1 MGDEYER
8 FEITDYD
15 LDNEF
20 YPRNHRKRTKESE
33 TYGVWAEDSDEDEGK
48 KSKKEKD
55 YTAPINFISGGVKKG
70 SGGPPIGAKRE
81 DLEDDDDDDGERE
94 KGNISTDSE
103 EERMMKKH
111 SMPKAFGSSKGK
123 FKKDKILYR
132 ESSPPTREMGG
143 GVSGHFAGL
152 GQAGRSYGS
161 GVGIGKVGSEK
172 LGEWEKHTK
181 GELGLVLRIVCLEN
195 YVLKHRIAFI
205 DQIHIFHLGL

>member
-20 YPRNHRKRTKESE
+20 YPRNRRKRTKESE
-33 TYGVWAEDSDEDEGK
+33 TYGVWAEDSDEEGEGK

-55 YTAPINFISGGVKKG
+55 YTAPIHFISGGVKQG
-70 SGGPPIGAKRE
+70 SGGPPKGASR
-81 DLEDDDDDDGERE
+81 DHLEDDDDDDEERE

-111 SMPKAFGSSKGK
+111 AMPKAFGSTKGK

-132 ESSPPTREMGG
+132 EKASTPSRETSG

-161 GVGIGKVGSEK
+161 GVGIGQVGNEK

-181 GELGLVLRIVCLEN
+181 GRRG
-195 YVLKHRIAFI
+195 
-205 DQIHIFHLGL
+205 